1 MNAILALPRPTTED
15 NDRITAAVAAQGPRL
30 RAFVRRQVADLS
42 QVEDIVQDTFVQL
55 VSAYRLMEPVEHL
68 AAWLRRVARN
78 RIVDRF
84 RQQSR
89 TDSLNEPW
97 YSGDVPVQ
105 SGLLAEWLVPLVAG
119 PEASYVRDVLAEELV
134 AALDELPVEQRAV
147 FVAHEIE
154 GRSFKDLAAEMGVGV
169 NTLLGRKHAAVRYL
183 RRRLQDIR
191 TEFDQ

>member
-1 MNAILALPRPTTED
+1 MNATLALPRPTTED

-78 RIVDRF
+78 RIIDRF

-89 TDSLNEPW
+89 TDSLNDPW
-97 YSGDVPVQ
+97 YSDDVAAE
-105 SGLLAEWLVPLVAG
+105 SGVLTEWLVPLAAD

-183 RRRLQDIR
+183 RQRLRDIR